1 MKWGKDRYFISPY
14 LVSRNVQLQKIT
26 GMTAFITWDFS
37 SDIFIIP
44 GLDHP
49 VRWYGLMWAL
59 GFLIGQQII
68 YYIYKIEGRPA
79 RGVEALTIYVIIAAL
94 IGGRLGHVLFY
105 DAAYYL
111 SNPLS
116 ILAIWEGGLAS
127 HGGGIGVMVALYLY
141 ARKENIEYLWILD
154 RVAIVTALTAS
165 LIRLGNLMNSEMIG
179 IPTTMP
185 WGFIFVQVD
194 DVPRHPA
201 QLYEAL
207 YCFFLFLLLFW
218 MWYKLRDRVKNGFIF
233 SWFLIILF
241 TLRFVDEFFKVNQ
254 EPFEDSLLLNMGQIL
269 SIPFV
274 LTGIII
280 LLVIRSKKEDDVARE
295 MSK

>member
-1 MKWGKDRYFISPY
+1 MI
-14 LVSRNVQLQKIT
+14 
-26 GMTAFITWDFS
+26 AFITWDFS
-37 SDIFIIP
+37 SDIFVIP

-68 YYIYKIEGRPA
+68 YYIYKTEGRPA

-94 IGGRLGHVLFY
+94 IGGRLVHVFFY

-127 HGGGIGVMVALYLY
+127 HGGGIGVMVVLYLY
-141 ARKENIEYLWILD
+141 ARKENLEYLWVLD

-201 QLYEAL
+201 QLYEAI
-207 YCFFLFLLLFW
+207 YSFFLFVLLFW
-218 MWYKLRDRVKNGFIF
+218 MWYKLRDRMKNGFLF

-241 TLRFVDEFFKVNQ
+241 SLRFVDEFFKVNQ
-254 EPFEDSLLLNMGQIL
+254 EPFEDSWMLNMGQIL

-280 LLVIRSKKEDDVARE
+280 LLVIRSKKEDDVVSAVK